1 MDTKPMEAK
10 RMKTFT
16 AADADGLC
24 QSARTSPRQ
33 RAHHN
38 LHPTLD
44 APVQRLC
51 IALQPETYV
60 RPHCHSE
67 PNKWEQLVV
76 LEGAVSVLI
85 CSPEGQLLERI
96 ELSASGTRM
105 LEVPAFTWHTLICQA
120 PDSLVFEIK
129 EGPYAPSSDKDFA
142 PWAPAEGTQDAA
154 RFREWWRGLTVG
166 GWMVP
171 PTNEYGL

>member
-1 MDTKPMEAK
+1 
-10 RMKTFT
+10 MKIFA
-16 AADADGLC
+16 AADANTLC

-60 RPHCHSE
+60 RPHRHSE
-67 PNKWEQLVV
+67 SNKWEQLVV

-85 CSPEGQLLERI
+85 CGPEGQLLERI
-96 ELSASGTRM
+96 EMSVSGTRM
-105 LEVPAFTWHTLICQA
+105 LEIPAFTWHTLICQVS
-120 PDSLVFEIK
+120 DTLVFEVK
-129 EGPYAPSSDKDFA
+129 EGPYAPASDEDFA
-142 PWAPAEGTQDAA
+142 QWAPPEGAVEVA
-154 RFREWWRGLTVG
+154 RFREWWRGLQVG
-166 GWMVP
+166 GCMVP
-171 PTNEYGL
+171 

>member
-1 MDTKPMEAK
+1 MDTKPMETK

-120 PDSLVFEIK
+120 SDSLVFEIK

-166 GWMVP
+166 GRMVP
-171 PTNEYGL
+171 

>member
-1 MDTKPMEAK
+1 MEAK

-16 AADADGLC
+16 AADVDGLC

-60 RPHCHSE
+60 RPHRHSE

-76 LEGAVSVLI
+76 LEGAVSVLV
-85 CSPEGQLLERI
+85 CSPEGLLLDRI
-96 ELSASGTRM
+96 ELSVGGIRM

-120 PDSLVFEIK
+120 SDTLVFEIK

-142 PWAPAEGTQDAA
+142 PWAPPEGTQEAA

-171 PTNEYGL
+171 